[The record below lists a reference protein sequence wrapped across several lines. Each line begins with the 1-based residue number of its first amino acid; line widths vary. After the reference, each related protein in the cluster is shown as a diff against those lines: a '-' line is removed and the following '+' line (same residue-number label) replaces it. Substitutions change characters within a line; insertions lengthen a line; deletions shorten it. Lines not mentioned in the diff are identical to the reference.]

1 MTNQWYSVS
10 VFWFKLCSRRLTER
24 NAAILSAYNIYYIKM
39 NRDKPCHNSFCEPA
53 ATERRSKKAH
63 GLHRCTR
70 SLWHGFFDLC
80 FLIYI
85 WISYGFA
92 SVTACGCWEEWRN
105 EVRRP
110 KGKSMKNCRLRWLRN
125 KVRRPEGKPIIQFRV
140 YCPKES
146 KCPRTCKIRLKS
158 PLSCQGSIK
167 RKSKYKSKENQ
178 KTNPWKDSVA
188 SVIIRERFLI

>member
-1 MTNQWYSVS
+1 M
-10 VFWFKLCSRRLTER
+10 
-24 NAAILSAYNIYYIKM
+24 NI
-39 NRDKPCHNSFCEPA
+39 DKSCYNSFCEPA

-70 SLWHGFFDLC
+70 SLWYGFFWP
-80 FLIYI
+80 FLFFRCKGILN
-85 WISYGFA
+85 GFA

-110 KGKSMKNCRLRWLRN
+110 KGKPMKNCRLRWLRN

-167 RKSKYKSKENQ
+167 RKSKRKIK
-178 KTNPWKDSVA
+178 KR
-188 SVIIRERFLI
+188 IREKTPLHLW